1 MPRFR
6 SVLLSALLGAALA
19 APSAHAEVTLHLYG
33 YEGEQVDAVIDWGS
47 PAANL
52 ACPRIVKGAGQTITC
67 AEAAASGQI
76 RISGTVPQFGPGE
89 TAPSGNSVSRVV
101 SWGNVNLKSLD
112 GAFRGN
118 TRLTSVPNNVPET
131 IRNLNRTFQDASA
144 FAQDL
149 SGWGMSLKNVQT
161 MTDLF
166 DGALAQLTD
175 MSKWCMKNFEEEPPG
190 LLGRTEIRAPRIK
203 DFVQRKPRLREC
215 GVSLPDGL
223 PASAP
228 ADAFFSFSLRSGIQV
243 WPNAPAGTSVNQ
255 MIFEVASGEL
265 PPGLTLDRNT
275 GEISGVP
282 TTPGEYAFQ
291 IRARQY

>member
-1 MPRFR
+1 MPRFCF
-6 SVLLSALLGAALA
+6 VLLSALFGAALA
-19 APSAHAEVTLHLYG
+19 APSAHAEVTLHLYA

-47 PAANL
+47 SQAN
-52 ACPRIVKGAGQTITC
+52 AECQRIVKGAGQSVTC
-67 AEAAASGQI
+67 SPAATSDRI
-76 RISGTVPQFGPGE
+76 RISGVVPQFGPGAA
-89 TAPSGNSVSRVV
+89 APTGNTVSRVV

-118 TRLTSVPNNVPET
+118 TRLTAVPNNVPPT
-131 IRNLNRTFQDASA
+131 IRNLNRTFQDATA

-190 LLGRTEIRAPRIK
+190 LLGRTNDRAPRIK
-203 DFVQRKPRLREC
+203 DFVQRQPRLREC
-215 GVSLPDGL
+215 GVTLPDGL
-223 PASAP
+223 PTSAP
-228 ADAFFSFSLRSGIQV
+228 VDAFFSFDLRSGIEV
-243 WPNAPAGTSVNQ
+243 WANAPDGTSVAQ
-255 MIFEVASGEL
+255 MIFEVTSGAL

-275 GEISGVP
+275 GEISGTP
-282 TTPGEYAFQ
+282 NTPGQYAFQ

>member
-1 MPRFR
+1 MPHLR
-6 SVLLSALLGAALA
+6 SVLLSTLFGAALT

-47 PAANL
+47 YQANA
-52 ACPRIVKGAGQTITC
+52 ACPRIVKGSGQTITC
-67 AEAAASGQI
+67 AEAAGSDQI
-76 RISGTVPQFGPGE
+76 RISGTVPQFGPG
-89 TAPSGNSVSRVV
+89 AAALSGNTVSRVV

-118 TRLTSVPNNVPET
+118 TRLTSVPNTVPET

-149 SGWGMSLKNVQT
+149 SGWGMAIKNVQT

-190 LLGRTEIRAPRIK
+190 LFGRTNSRAPRIK
-203 DFVQRKPRLREC
+203 DFVHRQPRFREC
-215 GVSLPDGL
+215 GLSLPDDL

-228 ADAFFSFSLRSGIQV
+228 VDTFFSFDLRSGIEV
-243 WPNAPAGTSVNQ
+243 WANAPDGTSVAQ
-255 MIFEVASGEL
+255 MIFEVTSGAL

-275 GEISGVP
+275 GEISGTP
-282 TTPGEYAFQ
+282 NTPGQYAFQ